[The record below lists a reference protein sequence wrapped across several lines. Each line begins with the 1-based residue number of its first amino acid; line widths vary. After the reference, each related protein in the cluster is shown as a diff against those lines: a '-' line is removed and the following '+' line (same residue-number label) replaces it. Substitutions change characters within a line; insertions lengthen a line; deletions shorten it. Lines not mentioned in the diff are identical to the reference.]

1 MIQALFSRTMM
12 LGMVLLAL
20 GIAGCTDE
28 LEEQLAAAQAE
39 RAKAEAAMS
48 TVQAELAQAKDDAE
62 KKFVEMEALRA
73 TFKEVEDLEQ
83 VSSELSGAKAELATL
98 KPELNRVQSELDTLR
113 AEVAKQHQLLSEQ
126 AVVYRT
132 KSRSKV
138 RARPTTDSAE
148 VAVVPKGNSIQVYEI
163 VEGGTWYKVGGM
175 GYIFHELLE
184 PVK

>member
-1 MIQALFSRTMM
+1 MIQALFSRTMV

-83 VSSELSGAKAELATL
+83 VSSELATL
-98 KPELNRVQSELDTLR
+98 KPELDRVQSELDTLR

-138 RARPTTDSAE
+138 RAKPTTDSAE

>member
-20 GIAGCTDE
+20 GIAGCTDK

-73 TFKEVEDLEQ
+73 KFKEVEDLEQ
-83 VSSELSGAKAELATL
+83 VSSELATL
-98 KPELNRVQSELDTLR
+98 KPELDRVRSELDTLR

-138 RARPTTDSAE
+138 RAGPTTDSAE

>member
-83 VSSELSGAKAELATL
+83 VSSELATL

-148 VAVVPKGNSIQVYEI
+148 VAVVPKGSSIQVYEI